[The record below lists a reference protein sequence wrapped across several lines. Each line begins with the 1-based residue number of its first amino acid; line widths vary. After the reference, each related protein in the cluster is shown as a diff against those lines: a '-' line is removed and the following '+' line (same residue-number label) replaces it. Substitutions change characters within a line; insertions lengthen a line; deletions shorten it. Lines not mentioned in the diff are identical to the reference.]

1 MKKLFRHALI
11 LFPLFFIGFTFA
23 TTANSSV
30 ELKDI
35 PQLQQESQ
43 HAKVAKRVSDLFSR
57 SHYKYMPLDDQ
68 LSQKIFTRYIEQ
80 LDFNK
85 QIFMQSDIDKL
96 KKYQYLFD
104 DDLKFG
110 KLDPVYEIYQ
120 LNLNRRYERF
130 TYALSLLEKEIKFDN
145 EGEFQFDRS
154 KADWAKDIKALD
166 SIWQDRVKSDALSLK
181 LSGKKWVEIKELLTK
196 RYRYARKHLT
206 QAESEDVFQAFM
218 NAYAHTIEPHTS
230 YLSPRNAER
239 FKMEM
244 NLSLEGIG
252 AVLQLEDDYTVVR
265 SLLPGGPAEKSKQIA
280 KDDKIIGVGQDGEKV
295 VDVIGWRLDDIVELI
310 KGPKGTKVQLQIL
323 SGKAGDK
330 NSIIEIVRE
339 KIHLEDKEAKSTVEM
354 IDGEKIGVITIPSF
368 YIKLSEHVEREL
380 AILAKENVKGIVI
393 DLRNNGGGAL
403 SEATLLTGLFIK
415 KGPVVQVR
423 DSRQQ
428 ITVQADENEAIS
440 YDGPLTVLIN
450 RNSASASEIFAAA
463 LQDYG
468 RAIILGE
475 QSFGKGTVQQHRR
488 IARYYDINQDAV
500 GSVQYTIAKFYRIN
514 GGSTQHKGVIPDI
527 KFPTAIDPEDNGESL
542 EKNALPWDNIKS
554 ADYRKVDDLE
564 KQIKTLTTTH
574 NSRIKKEIEFSY
586 LEADI
591 KEYRAEKDRTTISL
605 VEKVRVKEREEKEA
619 SGLVRTNERLKRA
632 DLKEIKSLDDIPDD
646 FEPVDAFLI
655 EAGHITLDYANL

>member
-11 LFPLFFIGFTFA
+11 LSQILFVGASFA
-23 TTANSSV
+23 TASSV

-35 PQLQQESQ
+35 PQLQQEPQ

-68 LSQKIFTRYIEQ
+68 LSQQIFERYVEQ

-85 QIFMQSDIDKL
+85 QVFMQSDIDKMAA
-96 KKYQYLFD
+96 YQFSFD
-104 DDLKFG
+104 DNLKFG
-110 KLDPVYEIYQ
+110 KLSPAYEMYQ
-120 LNLNRRYERF
+120 LNLLRRYERF
-130 TYALSLLEKEIKFDN
+130 TYALSLLDKEI
-145 EGEFQFDRS
+145 EFTTDQQYQYDRS
-154 KADWAKDIKALD
+154 DAQWAKDEQELNA
-166 SIWQDRVKSDALSLK
+166 IWQTRVKSDALTLK
-181 LSGKKWVEIKELLTK
+181 LSGKKWPEIQTLLTK
-196 RYRYARKHLT
+196 RYNYALKHLT
-206 QAESEDVFQAFM
+206 QTESEDVFQAFM

-265 SLLPGGPAEKSKQIA
+265 SLVPGGPADKSKQLF
-280 KDDKIIGVGQDGEKV
+280 KDDKIIGVGQDDEKI

-310 KGPKGTKVQLQIL
+310 KGPKGTTVQLQIL

-330 NSIIEIVRE
+330 NRVIEIVRE
-339 KIHLEDKEAKSTVEM
+339 EIHLEDREAKASVEV
-354 IDGEKIGVITIPSF
+354 IDGKNIGVITIPSF
-368 YIKLSEHVEREL
+368 YIKLSEDVEREL
-380 AILAKENVKGIVI
+380 AILEKKDVKGIII

-415 KGPVVQVR
+415 TGPVVQVR

-428 ITVQADENEAIS
+428 ITVQSDDDEAIA

-463 LQDYG
+463 LQDHG
-468 RAIILGE
+468 RAIIIGE

-488 IARYYDINQDAV
+488 IARYYDQNQDAV

-527 KFPTAIDPEDNGESL
+527 KFPSGIAPEDNGESL

-554 ADYRKVDDLE
+554 AEYEKLNDLDS
-564 KQIKTLTTTH
+564 QIKKLTLAH
-574 NSRIKKEIEFSY
+574 QERIKNEVEFAY
-586 LEADI
+586 LAADI
-591 KEYRAEKDRTTISL
+591 KEYLLDKEKTSITL
-605 VEKVRVKEREEKEA
+605 VEKTRVSEREKNEA
-619 SGLVRTNERLKRA
+619 DGLVRTNERLKRA
-632 DLKEIKSLDDIPDD
+632 GLKEVKSLDDIPDD
-646 FEPVDAFLI
+646 FEPIDAFLI